1 MNMQKLMMEAQ
12 KMQAKL
18 QKEQAELENTSYE
31 GNSSLVKV
39 VINGKKE
46 VTSVKLNIEE
56 EISTEDVEMLSENR
70 RNWKHTINIINIYFW
85 EKRIKHESKSSKI
98 LHKRRCASGR

>member
-18 QKEQAELENTSYE
+18 QKEQAELENTTYE
-31 GNSSLVKV
+31 GSSSLVTV

-46 VTSVKLNIEE
+46 VTNVKIKMDDD
-56 EISTEDVEMLSENR
+56 ITKDDVEMLEDMIMLAMNDAV
-70 RNWKHTINIINIYFW
+70 KKADADK
-85 EKRIKHESKSSKI
+85 EKRLGKYGQG
-98 LHKRRCASGR
+98 LTGLM

>member
-31 GNSSLVKV
+31 GSSSLVSV

-46 VTSVKLNIEE
+46 VTSVKINIDED
-56 EISTEDVEMLSENR
+56 ISSDDAEMLEDMVMVAMNEAV
-70 RNWKHTINIINIYFW
+70 KKADADK
-85 EKRIKHESKSSKI
+85 EKRLGKYGQG
-98 LHKRRCASGR
+98 LTGLM

>member
-18 QKEQAELENTSYE
+18 QKEQVELENTSYE

-56 EISTEDVEMLSENR
+56 EISTEDVDMLEDMIMLAMNDAV
-70 RNWKHTINIINIYFW
+70 KKAEADK
-85 EKRIKHESKSSKI
+85 EKRLGKYGQG
-98 LHKRRCASGR
+98 LTGLM

>member
-18 QKEQAELENTSYE
+18 QKEQAELESSTYE
-31 GNSSLVKV
+31 GTSSLVTV

-46 VTSVKLNIEE
+46 VTSVKIKMED
-56 EISTEDVEMLSENR
+56 EISKEDVEMLEDMIMLAMNDAV
-70 RNWKHTINIINIYFW
+70 KKAEADK
-85 EKRIKHESKSSKI
+85 EKRLGKYGQG
-98 LHKRRCASGR
+98 LTGLM

>member
-18 QKEQAELENTSYE
+18 QKEQTEIENSSYE
-31 GNSSLVKV
+31 GVSSLVTV

-46 VTSVKLNIEE
+46 VKSVKINLDEDM
-56 EISTEDVEMLSENR
+56 SKDDVEMLEDMVMLAMNDAVRKAESD
-70 RNWKHTINIINIYFW
+70 K
-85 EKRIKHESKSSKI
+85 EKRLGKYGQG
-98 LHKRRCASGR
+98 LTGLM

>member
-56 EISTEDVEMLSENR
+56 EISTEDVEMLEDMIMLAMNDAV
-70 RNWKHTINIINIYFW
+70 KKAEVDK
-85 EKRIKHESKSSKI
+85 EKRLGKYGQG
-98 LHKRRCASGR
+98 LTGLM

>member
-18 QKEQAELENTSYE
+18 QKEQTELENSTYDGS
-31 GNSSLVKV
+31 SSLVTI

-46 VTSVKLNIEE
+46 VKSVKINID
-56 EISTEDVEMLSENR
+56 EDITNDDIEMLEDMIMVAMNDAV
-70 RNWKHTINIINIYFW
+70 KKADADK
-85 EKRIKHESKSSKI
+85 EKRLGKYSQG
-98 LHKRRCASGR
+98 LTGLM

>member
-46 VTSVKLNIEE
+46 VISVKLNIEE
-56 EISTEDVEMLSENR
+56 DITTEDVEMLEDMIMVAMNDAG
-70 RNWKHTINIINIYFW
+70 KKADADK
-85 EKRIKHESKSSKI
+85 EKRLGKYSQG
-98 LHKRRCASGR
+98 LTGLM

>member
-31 GNSSLVKV
+31 GKSSLVTV
-39 VINGKKE
+39 VINGKKT
-46 VTSVKLNIEE
+46 VTSVKLSVTDD
-56 EISTEDVEMLSENR
+56 ISQDDVEMLEDMIMLAMNDAVKKADADKEQR
-70 RNWKHTINIINIYFW
+70 LGKYGQGLTG
-85 EKRIKHESKSSKI
+85 
-98 LHKRRCASGR
+98 LM

>member
-18 QKEQAELENTSYE
+18 QKEQAELESSTYE
-31 GNSSLVKV
+31 GTSSLVTV

-46 VTSVKLNIEE
+46 VTSVKLNMDED
-56 EISTEDVEMLSENR
+56 ISKDDVEMLEDMIMLAMNEAV
-70 RNWKHTINIINIYFW
+70 KKADADK
-85 EKRIKHESKSSKI
+85 EKRLRKYGQG
-98 LHKRRCASGR
+98 LTGLM

>member
-56 EISTEDVEMLSENR
+56 EISTEDVEMLEDMIMLAMNDAV
-70 RNWKHTINIINIYFW
+70 KKADADK
-85 EKRIKHESKSSKI
+85 EKRLGKYGQG
-98 LHKRRCASGR
+98 LTGLM

>member
-18 QKEQAELENTSYE
+18 QKEQAELESSTYE
-31 GNSSLVKV
+31 GTSSLVTV

-46 VTSVKLNIEE
+46 VTSVKINMDDD
-56 EISTEDVEMLSENR
+56 ISKDDAEMLEDMIMLAMNDAVKKAESD
-70 RNWKHTINIINIYFW
+70 K
-85 EKRIKHESKSSKI
+85 EKRLGKYGQG
-98 LHKRRCASGR
+98 LTGLM

>member
-56 EISTEDVEMLSENR
+56 EISTEDVEMLEDMIMLAMNDAVKKAESD
-70 RNWKHTINIINIYFW
+70 K
-85 EKRIKHESKSSKI
+85 EKRLGKYGQG
-98 LHKRRCASGR
+98 LTGLM

>member
-12 KMQAKL
+12 KMQVKL

-46 VTSVKLNIEE
+46 VTNVKLNIEE
-56 EISTEDVEMLSENR
+56 EISTEDVEMLEDMIMLAMNDAV
-70 RNWKHTINIINIYFW
+70 KKAEADK
-85 EKRIKHESKSSKI
+85 EKRLGKYGQG
-98 LHKRRCASGR
+98 LTGLM

>member
-56 EISTEDVEMLSENR
+56 DIATEDVEMLEDMIMLAMNDAG
-70 RNWKHTINIINIYFW
+70 KKADADK
-85 EKRIKHESKSSKI
+85 EKRLGKYSQG
-98 LHKRRCASGR
+98 LTGLM